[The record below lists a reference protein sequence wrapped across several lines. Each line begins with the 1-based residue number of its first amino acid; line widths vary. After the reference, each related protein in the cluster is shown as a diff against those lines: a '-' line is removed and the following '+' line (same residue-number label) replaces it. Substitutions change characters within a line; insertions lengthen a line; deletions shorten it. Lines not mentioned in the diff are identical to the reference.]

1 MKLEKIKKVF
11 KKCNILKKFW
21 ILMGERNK
29 KVSKKCPLFKIFRV
43 LIDEKTKKLKKFR
56 QMEKNN
62 CPYIM
67 KILKI

>member
-1 MKLEKIKKVF
+1 
-11 KKCNILKKFW
+11 
-21 ILMGERNK
+21 MGERNK